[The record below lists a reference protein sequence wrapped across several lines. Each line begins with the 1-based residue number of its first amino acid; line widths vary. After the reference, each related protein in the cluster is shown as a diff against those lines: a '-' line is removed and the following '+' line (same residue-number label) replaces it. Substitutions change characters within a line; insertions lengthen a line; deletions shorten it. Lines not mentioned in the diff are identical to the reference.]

1 MIKAARGEQFG
12 AAQAELQGSLS
23 YKVDIFL
30 LGGLLLYIV
39 NNGKTWNDSANLI
52 IGKDSRLVDRSKN
65 FFDDF
70 IYQIMEGLIIRC
82 LLVGHPRPDHSDYG
96 FLSMYD
102 VTKAIEEEFGF
113 FMKKI
118 HSVHTQ
124 YTRPEVVAN
133 RDSPLYQFKALMR
146 EFYSYIYF
154 KNFPAAMKA
163 FSRAAR
169 LRSQLGKD
177 NQQLIESFEFNQ
189 RVLKW
194 LKGSESAS
202 KVLFDSEKQFALNM
216 LGHSNDYK
224 NLYQSV
230 KLMPTVVDS
239 RFLYYFD
246 SMFSRVVESYLYQD
260 ENKEETL
267 INSAY
272 RFGLTQ

>member
-39 NNGKTWNDSANLI
+39 NNGQTWKDSANLI

-133 RDSPLYQFKALMR
+133 RDSALYQFKALMR

-189 RVLKW
+189 RVIKW

-202 KVLFDSEKQFALNM
+202 KVLFESEKQFALNM

-230 KLMPTVVDS
+230 KLMPTIVDS

-260 ENKEETL
+260 ENKEQTL
-267 INSAY
+267 INSA
-272 RFGLTQ
+272 